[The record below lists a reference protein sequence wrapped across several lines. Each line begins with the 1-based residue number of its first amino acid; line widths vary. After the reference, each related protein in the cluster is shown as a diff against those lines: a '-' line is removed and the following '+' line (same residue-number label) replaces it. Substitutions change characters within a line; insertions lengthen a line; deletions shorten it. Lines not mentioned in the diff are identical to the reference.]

1 MRKARQRT
9 TQCYSLLRARLE
21 LEKRLR
27 VWRGLVSAQPRSLT
41 LLGICIYSEENVD
54 AAEEEAEGLR
64 GVVRQLETRIPGQ
77 RVESFPISFA
87 CQRCTLFSLKNPLSR
102 TRVEG
107 NAWAVR
113 FEHCL
118 FFLVFHFFLDPSCLL
133 LFYAGCSPF
142 LQRRSPRPHEP
153 LSMETEV
160 AKRIFTARDRVA
172 PRSFPTDYATHELS
186 CSLNISTWITVE
198 TVSSN
203 SENEN
208 RRHHKQKLVK
218 VRRSSLILSCFYLPL
233 QRTMKRLYNAA
244 LFSLLCLWDVFLW
257 KRTESCDICKVP
269 FYILWI

>member
-1 MRKARQRT
+1 M
-9 TQCYSLLRARLE
+9 
-21 LEKRLR
+21 
-27 VWRGLVSAQPRSLT
+27 VSAQSRSLT
-41 LLGICIYSEENVD
+41 LLGICIYPEENVD

-102 TRVEG
+102 TRAEG

-113 FEHCL
+113 FEHRFFFL
-118 FFLVFHFFLDPSCLL
+118 FFRLFLDPSCLL

-142 LQRRSPRPHEP
+142 LQRRPPRAHES

-172 PRSFPTDYATHELS
+172 PRSFPTDYYATRELS
-186 CSLNISTWITVE
+186 CSLNISTRITVE

-218 VRRSSLILSCFYLPL
+218 VRRSSLILLCLYLPL
-233 QRTMKRLYNAA
+233 KRTTKRVYNAA
-244 LFSLLCLWDVFLW
+244 LFSRLCLSDVFL
-257 KRTESCDICKVP
+257 
-269 FYILWI
+269 